1 MSPEVA
7 RLLSE
12 ANLAYVNM
20 ELEEAIEKL
29 QEVIRIDPTVKSAWS
44 TLSNCF
50 REQGDYERE
59 TQAKSIEAILTP
71 RATDLWIG
79 LAHRH
84 DELGQVREAIKCFER
99 AIRTSREKDRSDV
112 LDAMW
117 DRACLLRDIQD
128 DKAAL
133 TAFKAVLRVRPHN
146 AEVLAELVP
155 LCLKAK
161 RRMEAIKLLESSWEF
176 NRAHFPDPTSGEG
189 LRFASFTGSEIATL
203 CDLLLLNNEPL
214 AALSIV
220 RQGSR
225 WLQGRSMEVFWDEVD
240 DDDREFDE
248 TREGANRGGAAGYG
262 RRVEMAPVY
271 QPLDTQLRL
280 RLGYARAKMGDLP
293 EAERHFELYLARTD
307 PADYTEQYIDL
318 VELDMELGQY
328 EQANAILLRMMELD
342 FLLIPDVIFKHGL
355 CVQALGQYEAAAG
368 AFEAVIANDSANLEV
383 KLRLAETYEALGRVE
398 DAMNTVNEFLAARAE
413 QRAAQGLQDNDDNDE
428 QALSAP
434 AASDTLDEV
443 DRSSASKTRKRKLMK
458 ADQRERLEKAR
469 EEEANLFLNRLQKR
483 EAEVFVDDWW
493 RSDVIIG
500 ASGFDPTAELQQRYG
515 IDMGEDEQ
523 ARIKRFA
530 ATRDW
535 LDLSGRLIDSF
546 RSMPHMFPRS
556 RSGPSKTGQGSTVE
570 ARLRSSG
577 QKQAARRINR
587 KRDVDLG
594 ARDLISRLQDRVMHD
609 SAMQDDEAGEDALE
623 STGAGVQA
631 TAAMAGRNFRGMDY
645 DMWTDMFIKVIQAAR
660 LQGWVLRCFWQSLN
674 RSMTLCPLS
683 TTARIRLDQDWR
695 SRSCFGAARTCP
707 LLTRRHIER
716 VA

>member
-1 MSPEVA
+1 
-7 RLLSE
+7 
-12 ANLAYVNM
+12 M

-29 QEVIRIDPTVKSAWS
+29 QEVIRIDPTVRSAWS
-44 TLSNCF
+44 TLANCF
-50 REQGDYERE
+50 REQEDFERE

-71 RATDLWIG
+71 RATDLWIS

-84 DELGQVREAIKCFER
+84 DELGQVGEAIKCFER

-133 TAFKAVLRVRPHN
+133 TAFKALLRVRPHN
-146 AEVLAELVP
+146 AEVLAALVP
-155 LCLKAK
+155 LCLKAN
-161 RRMEAIKLLESSWEF
+161 RRMEALKLLESSWEF
-176 NRAHFPDPTSGEG
+176 NRTHFPDPTSGEG
-189 LRFASFTGSEIATL
+189 LRFASFTGSEIVTL
-203 CDLLLLNNEPL
+203 CDLLLLNSEPL

-225 WLQGRSMEVFWDEVD
+225 WLQGRSAEIFWDDVV

-248 TREGANRGGAAGYG
+248 SREGANRGGAAEYG

-271 QPLDTQLRL
+271 PPLDTQLRL
-280 RLGYARAKMGDLP
+280 RLGYARAKMEDLA
-293 EAERHFELYLARTD
+293 EAERHFELYLAKTD
-307 PADYTEQYIDL
+307 PADYTDQYIDL
-318 VELDMELGQY
+318 VELNMELGQY

-355 CVQALGQYEAAAG
+355 CVQALGQNEAAAG
-368 AFEAVIANDSANLEV
+368 AFEAVIANDPANLEV
-383 KLRLAETYEALGRVE
+383 KLRLAETYETLGRVE
-398 DAMNTVNEFLAARAE
+398 DAMTMVNEFLAARAE
-413 QRAAQGLQDNDDNDE
+413 QRAAQGIPDDGDHDQE
-428 QALSAP
+428 APTAP
-434 AASDTLDEV
+434 AASDLTSETN
-443 DRSSASKTRKRKLMK
+443 RSGASNRKRKLMK
-458 ADQRERLEKAR
+458 ADQRERLERAR

-500 ASGFDPTAELQQRYG
+500 VNGLDPASELQERYG
-515 IDMGEDEQ
+515 INTGEDEQ

-556 RSGPSKTGQGSTVE
+556 RSGASKTGPSSTVE

-577 QKQAARRINR
+577 QKRTARRTYR
-587 KRDVDLG
+587 KRDVDMG

-609 SAMQDDEAGEDALE
+609 SAMLDDDAGEDTLE
-623 STGAGVQA
+623 SAGAGASA
-631 TAAMAGRNFRGMDY
+631 TAAMAGRHFRGMDY
-645 DMWTDMFIKVIQAAR
+645 DMWTDMFVKV
-660 LQGWVLRCFWQSLN
+660 
-674 RSMTLCPLS
+674 RSVDR
-683 TTARIRLDQDWR
+683 A
-695 SRSCFGAARTCP
+695 
-707 LLTRRHIER
+707 
-716 VA
+716 